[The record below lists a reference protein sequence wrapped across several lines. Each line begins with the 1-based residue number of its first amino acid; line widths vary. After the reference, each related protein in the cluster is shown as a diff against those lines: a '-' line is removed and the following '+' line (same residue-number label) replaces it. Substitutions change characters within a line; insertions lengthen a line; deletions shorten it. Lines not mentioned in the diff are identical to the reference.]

1 MIKSLHIEHYALI
14 DRLDINL
21 HSGFSVITGET
32 GAGKSIILGAIG
44 LLLGERA
51 DTKAIKAGEKR
62 CLIEALFDLS
72 EAGLDSFFTDNE
84 LDFDEGECI
93 IRREITS
100 SGRSRAFINDT
111 PVSLAQLKEIGSQ
124 LIDIHSQH
132 KNLLL
137 GKEDF
142 QLNILDVLSKDAD
155 ALDRY
160 RETYKHYRELS
171 RQLDE
176 LTKTSRQNR
185 EEEDYLRYQVNQL
198 ADGNLQKDEQEELEN
213 EQGVLSHAEEIK
225 QALYEARQCI
235 FSDEGNDT
243 LQNVKQSS
251 AALKSIAAMFP
262 QAEELLQRLD
272 SCYIE
277 LKDISNELEAK
288 SDDVEYDPQRLE
300 QVNERL
306 STIYTLEKRY
316 HVDTVG
322 ELLDIQKELEGKL
335 SLIDNSD
342 EHIEAL
348 RHEKEEAYKEVTD
361 QAAVLTGMR
370 QKAKLQLE
378 TDIVN
383 LLSSLGM
390 PNVKF
395 EAELTERAEPDA
407 NGKDR
412 VAFMFSANK
421 NIPMQPLSQIAS
433 GGEIARVMLCLKAL
447 IAGAVNLP
455 TIIFDEIDT
464 GVSGSIAEKMAEIM
478 RNMGKEGRQ
487 IISIT
492 HLPQIAALGRYHYKV
507 YKEESLFS
515 ASTHIVELTSSQR
528 VEEIAHM
535 LSGST
540 LSEAAMNNA
549 RELLKL

>member
-198 ADGNLQKDEQEELEN
+198 AEGNLQKDEQEELEN

-251 AALKSIAAMFP
+251 AALKSIASMFP

-322 ELLDIQKELEGKL
+322 ELLDIQKELEDKL

-342 EHIEAL
+342 EHIEDL
-348 RHEKEEAYKEVTD
+348 RHEKEEAYKEVTE

>member
-198 ADGNLQKDEQEELEN
+198 AEGNLQKDEQEELEN

-251 AALKSIAAMFP
+251 AALTSIASMFP

-322 ELLDIQKELEGKL
+322 ELLDIQKELEDKL

-342 EHIEAL
+342 EHIETL
-348 RHEKEEAYKEVTD
+348 RHEKEEAYKEVTG

-395 EAELTERAEPDA
+395 EAELTERVEPDA